1 MRKSEEYG
9 AMSEIR
15 GRREDVRETLDG
27 LESVKKGKEGGKKS
41 EGNQR
46 ATVETVAR

>member
-1 MRKSEEYG
+1 MREGEYG

-27 LESVKKGKEGGKKS
+27 LQSVKKGKEGGKKS
-41 EGNQR
+41 EGNRR

>member
-1 MRKSEEYG
+1 
-9 AMSEIR
+9 MSEIR

-27 LESVKKGKEGGKKS
+27 LQSMKKGKEGGKKS